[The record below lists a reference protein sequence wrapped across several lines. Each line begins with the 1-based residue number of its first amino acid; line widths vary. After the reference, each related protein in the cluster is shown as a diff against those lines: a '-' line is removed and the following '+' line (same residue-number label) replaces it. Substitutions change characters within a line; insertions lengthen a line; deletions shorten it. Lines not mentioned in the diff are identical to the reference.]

1 TATSAA
7 APVMTETGQQQP
19 GRGRSG
25 RGRGGRRRGAAQG
38 QERRQQNPQAA
49 NLTDTQSPSVSQPS
63 DAVAQDAGAPSS
75 SNRGGGR
82 GRRGAR
88 NPRRGGGGE
97 PRRGGGVGEPRQR
110 AAHGGRRTF
119 GGHLTSDAASN
130 NNSGSPVALSVEA
143 PEFVPGQQPPATRNG
158 APGGAVAQAGRSA
171 APKKEMLPKSTA
183 TDLPTRIHEDINNG
197 HYECVICTNETVGTK
212 AHLIVK
218 QFADGLSIA
227 AIMIASKHVMLKTK
241 NPPIVRFRRMLC
253 RTAPVERPNWQ
264 IFLINPGRTAKTLYL
279 PVERSATN
287 LWNADTD
294 ASRDVTVLPA
304 RHVRRPW
311 TSHADAAERLL
322 AQCVTRAIYMFLS
335 EKKAV
340 ERVAARR
347 KRKNGGASNDEVEAE
362 HICVRVCGRNL
373 KCGKHACAQMCHPG
387 PCPTCPEAVFE
398 EISCNCGRT
407 VLYPP
412 QPCGTQPPECR
423 YECTRSSP
431 ACGHPRVSH
440 TCHTDDKPCPPCPF
454 LVEKRCICGKQ
465 TLKNQPCW
473 FEEPRCGLP
482 CGNKL
487 KCGTHLCT
495 KPCHRPGECEDANIR
510 GSHCQQPCLKV
521 KKACDH
527 ADTDPCHAPYPCKEE
542 KPCQAKTFITCECQ
556 HRKQEVRCMASKGN
570 PFPDRPP
577 LKCDD
582 ECLRLQRNAKLAAAL
597 NIDPETHKDSHVPYS
612 DKTLELFKEG
622 VRWAQTQEREFRVF
636 ASDAQ
641 EKRLRFKPMK
651 SQQRAFLHA
660 LAEDYGFDS
669 ESQDPEPHRHVSIFK
684 TPRFVSAPAKTLAQ
698 CVQIK
703 TSNATEDA
711 ASAGPV
717 TNPLMNVPYNALLLT
732 VPRFGLTVEEV
743 EAAIAKDLA
752 TQPTVTFTTGFLPND
767 EIVIKG
773 SGTWAAQALETAVT
787 ALKPLVSQTITRT
800 DIAKAV
806 FLCHADT
813 SLNVLRREVDPVKNA
828 DGWNSV
834 VGRSSARQ
842 ARSAAASS
850 SEAKP
855 AAGRKL
861 LMLKKEP
868 KKKVEV
874 EPVEDDWEA
883 AAEKIAD
890 ETED

>member
-1 TATSAA
+1 
-7 APVMTETGQQQP
+7 
-19 GRGRSG
+19 
-25 RGRGGRRRGAAQG
+25 
-38 QERRQQNPQAA
+38 
-49 NLTDTQSPSVSQPS
+49 
-63 DAVAQDAGAPSS
+63 
-75 SNRGGGR
+75 
-82 GRRGAR
+82 
-88 NPRRGGGGE
+88 
-97 PRRGGGVGEPRQR
+97 
-110 AAHGGRRTF
+110 
-119 GGHLTSDAASN
+119 
-130 NNSGSPVALSVEA
+130 
-143 PEFVPGQQPPATRNG
+143 
-158 APGGAVAQAGRSA
+158 
-171 APKKEMLPKSTA
+171 
-183 TDLPTRIHEDINNG
+183 
-197 HYECVICTNETVGTK
+197 
-212 AHLIVK
+212 
-218 QFADGLSIA
+218 
-227 AIMIASKHVMLKTK
+227 
-241 NPPIVRFRRMLC
+241 
-253 RTAPVERPNWQ
+253 
-264 IFLINPGRTAKTLYL
+264 
-279 PVERSATN
+279 
-287 LWNADTD
+287 
-294 ASRDVTVLPA
+294 
-304 RHVRRPW
+304 
-311 TSHADAAERLL
+311 
-322 AQCVTRAIYMFLS
+322 
-335 EKKAV
+335 
-340 ERVAARR
+340 
-347 KRKNGGASNDEVEAE
+347 
-362 HICVRVCGRNL
+362 
-373 KCGKHACAQMCHPG
+373 
-387 PCPTCPEAVFE
+387 
-398 EISCNCGRT
+398 
-407 VLYPP
+407 
-412 QPCGTQPPECR
+412 
-423 YECTRSSP
+423 
-431 ACGHPRVSH
+431 
-440 TCHTDDKPCPPCPF
+440 
-454 LVEKRCICGKQ
+454 
-465 TLKNQPCW
+465 
-473 FEEPRCGLP
+473 
-482 CGNKL
+482 
-487 KCGTHLCT
+487 
-495 KPCHRPGECEDANIR
+495 
-510 GSHCQQPCLKV
+510 
-521 KKACDH
+521 
-527 ADTDPCHAPYPCKEE
+527 
-542 KPCQAKTFITCECQ
+542 
-556 HRKQEVRCMASKGN
+556 MASKGN

-717 TNPLMNVPYNALLLT
+717 TNPLMNVPYNTLLLT

-773 SGTWAAQALETAVT
+773 SGTWAAQALETAVI

-883 AAEKIAD
+883 AAEKITD